1 MNSALNSEQVDKIAQ
16 LARLQ
21 LSDAEREAY
30 TGQLQNIIEL
40 VEQMNSVDTSQIEP
54 LAHPLDAT
62 QPMRADVITESDQ
75 RSELM
80 ANAPAQEAGL
90 FLVPRVIE

>member
-40 VEQMNSVDTSQIEP
+40 VDQMNSVDTSQIEP

-62 QPMRADVITESDQ
+62 QPMRADVVTESDQ

-80 ANAPAQEAGL
+80 SNAPAQEAGL

>member
-40 VEQMNSVDTSQIEP
+40 VDQMNSVDTSQIEP

-62 QPMRADVITESDQ
+62 QPMRADVVTESDQ

-80 ANAPAQEAGL
+80 VNAPAQEAGL

>member
-1 MNSALNSEQVDKIAQ
+1 MNSALNSQQVDKIAQ

-40 VEQMNSVDTSQIEP
+40 VDQMNSVDTSQIEP

-62 QPMRADVITESDQ
+62 QPMRADVVTESDQ

-80 ANAPAQEAGL
+80 SNAPAQEAGL